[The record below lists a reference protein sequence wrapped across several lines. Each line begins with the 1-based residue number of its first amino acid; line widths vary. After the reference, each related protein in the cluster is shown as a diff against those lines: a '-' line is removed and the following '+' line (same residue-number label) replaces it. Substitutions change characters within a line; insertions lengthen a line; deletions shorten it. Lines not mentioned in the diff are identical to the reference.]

1 MSDQTPVVDET
12 EETKPEPV
20 VDQTAGE
27 FFDSLTGY
35 EEHTIKK
42 AFDGVVVAKL
52 GKEDPVK
59 WMRCLVFIHY
69 KREGEGDPKHI
80 ALSMTAGQ
88 VQTFFREDTKHSP
101 LQKAQQAL
109 AAVLDAED
117 LETAKAAVRAI
128 QNPAGGGAPGEAK

>member
-1 MSDQTPVVDET
+1 MSDQMPVVET

-20 VDQTAGE
+20 VDQTALE
-27 FFDSLTGY
+27 FFESLTGY

-59 WMRCLVFIHY
+59 WGRCLVFIHY
-69 KREGEGDPKHI
+69 KREGEADPKHI

-88 VQTFFREDTKHSP
+88 VQTFFREDTKHNP
-101 LQKAQQAL
+101 QQKMQLAL

-117 LETAKAAVRAI
+117 LETAKAAVRAL